1 VRGSRRCRQDGPVKT
16 ISLEQAAHV
25 FAGLPDNPRVVTSGN
40 FATPLATLAV
50 LDANVAT
57 YRLNVLNAQAGLP
70 DREGVV
76 LETVFVGPGMR
87 KSPRLRY
94 VPCRLSLL
102 PTLFENH
109 FRPDVVLIHVAP
121 ARKGMLSLGIEVNVL
136 PAAIEAARAAGA
148 LVVAQVNPQMP
159 YTYGDAQIDPEDV
172 DLAIEVDAPITNAV
186 LPEPDEI
193 SRNIGALVA
202 ARIPDGATLQLGIG
216 GIPDAVLGEIAGR
229 REGLRVWTEMI
240 SDGILRLEKAGSLD
254 ASTVIRPSF
263 LFGSTE
269 LYEWV
274 DGNER
279 VRMIRTEK
287 ANDPGLISR
296 QPLMTSVNAAL
307 QVDLFDQ
314 ANASRINGRIYSGFG
329 GSTDFIVG
337 AMHARGGQAF
347 VALASWHPKANV
359 STIVPLLDERV
370 THLQHTAVVTE
381 RGVAEMIGYSQN
393 EQARSLIDNCA
404 HPDARDELEEEAAAL
419 GLL

>member
-1 VRGSRRCRQDGPVKT
+1 MGFVKI
-16 ISLEQAAHV
+16 ISLDQAAHV
-25 FAGLPDNPRVVTSGN
+25 FAGLPDNPRVVVSGN
-40 FATPLATLAV
+40 FATPAELLGV
-50 LDANVAT
+50 LDTNIAN
-57 YRLNVLNAQAGLP
+57 YRLNVLNGQAGLP

-76 LETVFVGPGMR
+76 LETIFVGPGMR

-102 PTLFENH
+102 PTLFEVH
-109 FRPDVVLIHVAP
+109 FRPDVVLLHCAP
-121 ARKGMLSLGIEVNVL
+121 ARNGMLSLGIEVNVL

-148 LVVAQVNPQMP
+148 LVIAQVNSHMP
-159 YTYGDAQIDPEDV
+159 DTYGDAQLDPDDV
-172 DLAIEVDAPITNAV
+172 DLAVEVETPIANAV
-186 LPEPDEI
+186 LPEPDDI
-193 SRNIGALVA
+193 SKRIGSLVA

-216 GIPDAVLGEIAGR
+216 GIPDAVLGEIAGKR
-229 REGLRVWTEMI
+229 NGLRVWTEMI
-240 SDGILRLEKAGSLD
+240 SDGVLRLEKAGSLD
-254 ASTVIRPSF
+254 PNTVIRPSF
-263 LFGSTE
+263 LFGSQE
-269 LYEWV
+269 LYDWV

-279 VRMIRTEK
+279 VRMLRTEK

-347 VALASWHPKANV
+347 VALPSWHPKANV

-381 RGVAEMIGYSQN
+381 QGVAEMFGYSQN
-393 EQARSLIDNCA
+393 EQARALIDNCA
-404 HPDARDELEEEAAAL
+404 HPNARDELEEEAVAL
-419 GLL
+419 TLL